1 MQTQTPKTPKL
12 VVSKKA
18 IIVLSSLQ
26 IVAAFLAGAIQVKSF
41 IDLWF
46 STIIQKVAVN
56 HINQGFTTF

>member
-26 IVAAFLAGAIQVKSF
+26 IVAAFLAGAIQVKGLL
-41 IDLWF
+41 DLWLL
-46 STIIQKVAVN
+46 TTIQKVAVN
-56 HINQGFTTF
+56 HINQGFTTL

>member
-26 IVAAFLAGAIQVKSF
+26 IVAAVFAGITQVKRL
-41 IDLWF
+41 D
-46 STIIQKVAVN
+46 
-56 HINQGFTTF
+56 